1 MAHHP
6 AMELLTAL
14 VRFTH
19 VLMGV
24 LWLGMLYSMAFAG
37 SPALARLDAQARRAT
52 LPELMPRLLFWG
64 RTGAAWTWLSGVL
77 LLGLV
82 YHMGGMMFAAGRGW
96 GPAAGVASLL
106 PYLAPLIY
114 EFVARSGLARSGR
127 LLGALTLV
135 VLVALWRLFSGV
147 AGFGYEAA
155 SIHVGA
161 ILGTIMAYNVWF
173 RIAPAQ
179 RAIAEA
185 VHAGRAPSE
194 DDVAL
199 ASARV
204 RHNTYLSAP
213 LLWTMLASHTVV
225 LGYGRLLP
233 EGLSALGLVAV
244 TLLGWHVIW
253 HLFRRANKL
262 QGL

>member
-6 AMELLTAL
+6 GMELLTAL

-24 LWLGMLYSMAFAG
+24 LWIGMLYSMAFAG
-37 SPALARLDAQARRAT
+37 NPTLARLDANARRAVM
-52 LPELMPRLLFWG
+52 PEWVPRQLFWG
-64 RTGAAWTWLSGVL
+64 RTGAAWTWLSGIL

-82 YHMGGMMFAAGRGW
+82 YHAGGMMFAAERGW

-106 PYLAPLIY
+106 PYVAPLLY
-114 EFVARSGLARSGR
+114 ELVVRSTLARSGN
-127 LLGALTLV
+127 LLAVLTLV
-135 VLVALWRLFSGV
+135 LMAALWRWL
-147 AGFGYEAA
+147 AGAAGLSYEATN
-155 SIHVGA
+155 IHIGA
-161 ILGTIMAYNVWF
+161 MLGTIMAYNVWF

-179 RAIAEA
+179 RAVAQALRDGQPPVEA
-185 VHAGRAPSE
+185 DLS
-194 DDVAL
+194 L
-199 ASARV
+199 AATRV
-204 RHNTYLSAP
+204 RHNAYLSAP
-213 LLWTMLASHTVV
+213 LLWTMLASHTTV

-233 EGLSALGLVAV
+233 EGLAMLGLLGV

-253 HLFRRANKL
+253 HLFRRAGKL